1 MTAVAEPVLRAPL
14 RSPRPVADLRPLAWA
29 AVLAGLFATAVSVVG
44 SWIPSLWGDEAA
56 SVLSALR
63 PPESLLAMLG
73 HVDAVHGAYYFGLQA
88 WVAVFGSEPFTVRFP
103 SAVAVGVAAAAV
115 TWLCGRFGSLRFA
128 LLAGLFAA
136 ILPRMTYAGEEA
148 RAYAFDAAIA
158 ALLCVVVVEIMR
170 QDAPSRR
177 WWVAYGAVL
186 AIGIYTFLYLALMI
200 LVIGVALA
208 LDPRSRSQLRRW
220 AVSSGIAILAASPV
234 IVLALLQRQQ
244 IAFLEHR
251 DRVTPSGVLV
261 KMWFGDLPFAIIAW
275 ALILIAVVGLVM
287 RGRRGRSVGGSLE
300 LLALLWLILP
310 MGLLIVAGPIT
321 AIYTPRYGT
330 FSAPAAAILMA
341 CGVRQLARNRWAA
354 ALVVAAAVVAAAPV
368 WAAQREPFAKNRSDW
383 NVIASTIDAHA
394 RPGDA
399 IVFDDS
405 VRPSRRPRLALDTD
419 PDEFQVVTDATIKTP
434 YTDSSSWHSSDYT
447 VAEAAA
453 LGRFSGVERV
463 WVVEYMTGGEPHTYG
478 VDDLEAL
485 GYQQTDEI
493 RLHSSAVLLFTR
505 P

>member
-1 MTAVAEPVLRAPL
+1 MTAVAERVLQAPL
-14 RSPRPVADLRPLAWA
+14 RSPRPVGALRPLAWT
-29 AVLAGLFATAVSVVG
+29 AVLVGLFATAVSVAG

-63 PPESLLAMLG
+63 PPESLVAMLA
-73 HVDAVHGAYYFGLQA
+73 HVDAVHGAYYFFLQG
-88 WVAVFGSEPFTVRFP
+88 WVGVFGAEPFTVRFP
-103 SAVAVGVAAAAV
+103 SAVAVGVAAGAV

-128 LLAGLFAA
+128 AVAGLFVA

-177 WWVAYGAVL
+177 WWIAYGVVL
-186 AIGIYTFLYLALMI
+186 AAGIYTFLYLGLMI
-200 LVIGVALA
+200 AVVGVVLA

-220 AVSSGIAILAASPV
+220 AIASGIAIVAASPV
-234 IVLALLQRQQ
+234 IVLALMQRQQ

-251 DRVTPSGVLV
+251 DRVTPTTVLV
-261 KMWFGDLPFAIIAW
+261 GMWFGALPFAIIAW
-275 ALILIAVVGLVM
+275 ALIVIAIVGLAR
-287 RGRRGRSVGGSLE
+287 RGRRRVGGSLE
-300 LLALLWLILP
+300 ILAVLWLILP
-310 MGLLIVAGPIT
+310 MGLLIAVGPIT

-341 CGVRQLARNRWAA
+341 CGVRELARNRWAA
-354 ALVVAAAVVAAAPV
+354 ALVVAATVALAVPV
-368 WAAQREPFAKNRSDW
+368 WAGQREPFAKNKSDW
-383 NVIASTIDAHA
+383 NEIAATIDAHA

-419 PDEFQVVTDATIKTP
+419 PDAFQGLTDATLKTP
-434 YTDSSSWHSSDYT
+434 YSDSSSWHSSDYS
-447 VAEAAA
+447 VAEAAE
-453 LGRFSGVERV
+453 LGRFTGVDRV
-463 WVVEYMTGGEPHTYG
+463 WVVEYMTKGEPNSYG
-478 VDDLEAL
+478 IADLEAL
-485 GYQQTDEI
+485 GYQQTDEV
-493 RLHSSAVLLFTR
+493 RLHSTTVLLFTR